1 MHSSIACGLQKT
13 ERTHLKSGSRQEA
26 TDEKPGSS
34 LLQDT
39 HISNVKKKSQ
49 TESFLFGVLSK
60 GGIQIRQIICNSIE
74 FSFILIHP
82 QSNKNQTR
90 LVRLSLSSAF
100 FHIRGQPIANHC
112 FSHAMHSRRTSAR
125 SSCCF

>member
-60 GGIQIRQIICNSIE
+60 GGIQIRQITCNSIE
-74 FSFILIHP
+74 SPLF
-82 QSNKNQTR
+82 
-90 LVRLSLSSAF
+90 
-100 FHIRGQPIANHC
+100 
-112 FSHAMHSRRTSAR
+112 
-125 SSCCF
+125 

>member
-1 MHSSIACGLQKT
+1 MHSSIPYGLQKT

-60 GGIQIRQIICNSIE
+60 GGIQIRQITCNRIE

-82 QSNKNQTR
+82 QSNKNQPR
-90 LVRLSLSSAF
+90 
-100 FHIRGQPIANHC
+100 
-112 FSHAMHSRRTSAR
+112 
-125 SSCCF
+125 